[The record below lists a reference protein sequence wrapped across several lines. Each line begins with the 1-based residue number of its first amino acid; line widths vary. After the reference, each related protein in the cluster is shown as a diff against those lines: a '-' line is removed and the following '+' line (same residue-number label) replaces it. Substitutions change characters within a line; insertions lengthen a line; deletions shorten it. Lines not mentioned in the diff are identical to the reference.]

1 MELKLNIYKSQN
13 EIKKTYT
20 ADTYDVMM
28 GTVEDLLNALDLDA
42 LMGHKGATTAAAAAG
57 KLVANG
63 MDMVKPLLK
72 DIFPDLT
79 DEELRHTKAKEV
91 LSVIVGLTGFSL
103 DEIKA
108 LHAAGK
114 KALEGQKMG

>member
-1 MELKLNIYKSQN
+1 MELKLNIYKSQA
-13 EIKKTYT
+13 EIEKTYT

-72 DIFPDLT
+72 DIFPGLT

>member
-1 MELKLNIYKSQN
+1 MELKLNIYKKQN
-13 EIKKTYT
+13 EIEKTYT
-20 ADTYDVMM
+20 ADTYDIMM

-42 LMGHKGATTAAAAAG
+42 LMGHKGAATAAAAAG
-57 KLVANG
+57 KLVAG
-63 MDMVKPLLK
+63 GSEIVKPLLK
-72 DIFPDLT
+72 DIFPGLT

-91 LSVIVGLTGFSL
+91 LGVIVGLTGFSL